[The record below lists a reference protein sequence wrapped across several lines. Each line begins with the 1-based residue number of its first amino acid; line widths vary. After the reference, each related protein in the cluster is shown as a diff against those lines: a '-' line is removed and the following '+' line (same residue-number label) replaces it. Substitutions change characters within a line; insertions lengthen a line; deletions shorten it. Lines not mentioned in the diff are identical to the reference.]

1 MTSHMG
7 STRRHKFRR
16 PVLSRLTV
24 AWLGAFSLFT
34 VLGGIFIS
42 FATSDRGHG
51 RVAMPIDEIEIFA
64 SASASAAAQKNE
76 SDAAPTEVGLRLS
89 APDLRG
95 GAAKDPGATAPE
107 GLIANDILAYPEETR
122 IADNSAAPY
131 SEEDIVITIDGKLQG
146 AAPVINASLTLT
158 PLAIPDPFPALLR
171 STPLGK
177 IPKIA
182 PDGRK
187 ALTSYA
193 RPFANPD
200 DLPRI
205 AIIVGGLGLNP
216 TLTERAIDELPP
228 EISLAF
234 APYAKELGF
243 WTEKARRSGHEI
255 LIELPMESYGG
266 NQQALGAAALLSTR
280 SAQEN
285 LQRLDW
291 LLARFGGYFA
301 ATNYMGGKFSADENA
316 LSPILQKLRDAGVA
330 YIDDTGAARIAGE
343 RTAVSWTTVNRMIP
357 PAPDESRR
365 RAVRRELKALE
376 KIAQRDGAALGKTY
390 VYAATL
396 EEIIQWSNSLNENGF
411 IAAPASSVLQARAS
425 SR

>member
-1 MTSHMG
+1 MG

-16 PVLSRLTV
+16 PVLSRLTM
-24 AWLGAFSLFT
+24 AWLGVGAMFV

-42 FATSDRGHG
+42 FAARDRGHG

-64 SASASAAAQKNE
+64 SAPLPATAQNNE
-76 SDAAPTEVGLRLS
+76 DKAAPTAVGLRLS
-89 APDLRG
+89 APDLRKEE
-95 GAAKDPGATAPE
+95 AVEDPGANAPE
-107 GLIANDILAYPEETR
+107 GLTTNDILLYPEELSV
-122 IADNSAAPY
+122 ADNAAPSF
-131 SEEDIVITIDGKLQG
+131 SEEEIVITIDGKPQG
-146 AAPVINASLTLT
+146 AAPVINASLTPT
-158 PLAIPDPFPALLR
+158 PLAIPDPYPALLR

-177 IPKIA
+177 IPRIA

-187 ALTSYA
+187 AMTSYA
-193 RPFANPD
+193 RPFTNPD
-200 DLPRI
+200 NLPRI

-216 TLTERAIDELPP
+216 ALTERAIDELPP

-234 APYAKELGF
+234 APYAKELSF
-243 WTEKARRSGHEI
+243 WTEKARRSGHEV

-316 LSPILQKLRDAGVA
+316 LLPILQKLRDAGVA
-330 YIDDTGAARIAGE
+330 YIDDTGAARLAGE
-343 RTAVSWTTVNRMIP
+343 QTAVSWTTVNRMIP

-396 EEIIQWSNSLNENGF
+396 DEIIQWSNGLNENGF
-411 IAAPASSVLQARAS
+411 IAAPASSVLQARTS